1 MPKKKKT
8 ARAKKRSRKSDSIVS
23 REEEKAIHKS
33 RAKSKILK
41 PEALD
46 KVPEIER
53 VPTGIAGFDQLIE
66 GGLPKNSTVLLVG
79 PCGAGKSVFG
89 MHFLVEGAKKGE
101 PGLFVS
107 LEETQEANL
116 AAWRQFG
123 WNLSEL
129 IEDNKL
135 LISEPELYD
144 FEKLLA
150 HIEDNAAKIRAK
162 RLVIDS
168 ASLIGNYFQDTFK
181 LRKAFINLAKLMERI
196 KCTALIVNELPEG
209 SEAISSYG
217 VEEYVTDGVIVLY
230 AVKHNEVFHRAV
242 AVRKMQ
248 ATNHSLKV
256 HPIKLVAPGGI
267 KVYPDL
273 RVFEKF

>member
-1 MPKKKKT
+1 MAGKKKTKKSKPKKKP
-8 ARAKKRSRKSDSIVS
+8 KKGKVRVI
-23 REEEKAIHKS
+23 
-33 RAKSKILK
+33 K
-41 PEALD
+41 PEAL
-46 KVPEIER
+46 KKTPAIER
-53 VPTGIAGFDQLIE
+53 VPTGIKGFDQLIE
-66 GGLPKNSTVLLVG
+66 GGLPKKSTVLLAG

-89 MHFLVEGAKKGE
+89 MHFIVEGAKKGE
-101 PGLFVS
+101 AGLFVS

-116 AAWRQFG
+116 AAWKRFG

-129 IEDNKL
+129 MSNNKL
-135 LISEPELYD
+135 LITEPELYD
-144 FEKLLA
+144 FEKLLT
-150 HIEDNAAKIRAK
+150 HIEDNVAKIKAK

-168 ASLIGNYFQDTFK
+168 ASLIGNYFQDKFK
-181 LRKAFINLAKLMERI
+181 LRKAFIDLARLMERI
-196 KCTALIVNELPEG
+196 DCTALIVNELPEG
-209 SEAISSYG
+209 SEALSSYG
-217 VEEYVTDGVIVLY
+217 VEEYVSDGVILLY

-248 ATNHSLKV
+248 ATDHSLKV